1 MALVAAAELKF
12 LFQWI
17 MGGKE
22 WKICLYTGS
31 GGRLAFLGDIGEWT
45 QPHGCWE
52 ATPNG
57 TIILWFRFNYKQG
70 VREELRMATVWRH
83 GVTDYFQ
90 GKDYEMREVS
100 MIPICASVGDR
111 AVTGLTGPE
120 NRREIIQAV
129 LGNPSRFLPS
139 VEDLQ
144 FGWSLPDRE
153 V

>member
-70 VREELRMATVWRH
+70 EREGLRMATVTWDAL
-83 GVTDYFQ
+83 GVPDYFV
-90 GKDYEMREVS
+90 GHDYKMRQVS

-111 AVTGLTGPE
+111 EVTGPE
-120 NRREIIQAV
+120 NWREINQAV
-129 LGNPSRFLPS
+129 LGNPSRLLPS

-144 FGWSLPDRE
+144 FGWSLPD
-153 V
+153 VDV